1 MHDTLAKLCSTLR
14 CWGSVGR
21 LEFAVVAMAAILVLT
36 AAAGAGSATVA
47 TAASSRTDA
56 TASAI
61 APDTAELA
69 PQLDAMFREAYPADE
84 PGAAVIVVREEEVIL
99 RQGYGMADLELGV
112 AMRPDM
118 VFRLGSITKQFTAV
132 AVMMLVQEGQIA
144 LDAPITTYLP
154 DYPMQGHII
163 TVEHLLTHTSGI
175 ANYTEI
181 PEVMEDLA
189 KDMAIAEMIATFQDI
204 ELSFEPGTRF
214 RYSNSG
220 YFLLGA
226 IIEEVTGQSYA
237 DYIDQRIF
245 QPLAMKRSFYGEH
258 ARIIPGR
265 VRGYEKEQDT
275 YVNTAYLSMT
285 RPYAAG
291 ALLSTVDDLAR
302 WDAALYTD
310 RLLPAAARE
319 RLWRSYTLADGS
331 SADYGYGWLIGT
343 YNGEPLLA
351 HGGGIHGFVTFA
363 LRMPERKI
371 FVAVLSNNPAGPTPQ
386 LLAQKAVAAACG
398 EPLSWQRVDLSA
410 EQLEKFVGV
419 YRINEEE
426 TRVVTVEEGQL
437 YTQRTGGGK
446 NKAFPHGEKDF
457 HYEHSLSHFWFELDE
472 SGQVNGMVM
481 ELFGGQQERA
491 QRTDEPI
498 PTGPAEVAVDPAIF
512 ESYVGVYEL
521 MPGFNVTVFR
531 EGDALMVQGTGQD
544 DERVYP
550 ASETEFFL
558 KVADVRFIFVVEPGA
573 DRASSLVVHQGSLE
587 MTGKRVQ

>member
-1 MHDTLAKLCSTLR
+1 MHVPLAKICSSLR
-14 CWGSVGR
+14 SWGPAGR
-21 LEFAVVAMAAILVLT
+21 LEFAAVTMAAILVLT
-36 AAAGAGSATVA
+36 AGAGPGIATVA
-47 TAASSRTDA
+47 TAASSRADA
-56 TASAI
+56 PVTAV
-61 APDTAELA
+61 APDSAKLA
-69 PQLDAMFREAYPADE
+69 PQLDAMFREAYPANE
-84 PGAAVIVVREEEVIL
+84 PGAAVIVVREDEVIL

-154 DYPMQGHII
+154 DYPMQGHTI

-189 KDMAIAEMIATFQDI
+189 KDMSIDEMIATFRDI
-204 ELSFEPGTRF
+204 KLSFDPGTRY

-220 YFLLGA
+220 YYLLGA
-226 IIEEVTGQSYA
+226 IIEQVTGQSYA
-237 DYIDQRIF
+237 DFIDQRIF

-265 VRGYEKEQDT
+265 VQGYEKERDT
-275 YVNTAYLSMT
+275 YVNATYLSMT

-310 RLLPAAARE
+310 RLLPAAARD
-319 RLWRSYTLADGS
+319 RMWRSFTLADGS
-331 SADYGYGWLIGT
+331 SAGYGYGWLVGT
-343 YNGEPLLA
+343 YDGEPLLV

-371 FVAVLSNNPAGPTPQ
+371 FVAVLSNNPAGSTPQ
-386 LLAQKAVAAACG
+386 LMAQKAVAAVCG
-398 EPLSWQRVDLSA
+398 DRVTWQRVELSP
-410 EQLEKFVGV
+410 ERLEKFVGV

-426 TRVVTVEEGQL
+426 TRVVTVEEGHL
-437 YTQRTGGGK
+437 YTQRTGGSK

-457 HYEHSLSHFWFELDE
+457 HYEHSLSHFWFEMDD
-472 SGQVNGMVM
+472 GTQVTGMVM
-481 ELFGGQQERA
+481 ELFGGQQEKA
-491 QRTDEPI
+491 LRTDEPI
-498 PTGPAEVAVDPAIF
+498 PSGPAEVEVDPAIF
-512 ESYVGVYEL
+512 ASYVGVYEL
-521 MPGFNVTVFR
+521 MPGFRVTVFR

-544 DERVYP
+544 AERVYA

-573 DRASSLVVHQGSLE
+573 DWASSLVVHQGSLE
-587 MTGKRVQ
+587 MTGKRVK